1 MIEKK
6 LTDNVFVEQYSC
18 GHGIDDVDL
27 ICHYCDGQEGVQKS
41 KQMLLRDNEDG
52 PMYWCIGCGYT
63 LDEGVAMMVRL
74 NEVNI

>member
-6 LTDNVFVEQYSC
+6 LTNNVTVGHYSS
-18 GHGIDDVDL
+18 GEDETDL
-27 ICHYCDGQEGVQKS
+27 ICHYCDGQEGMQGS
-41 KQMLLRDNEDG
+41 KLMLERDNDDG
-52 PMYWCIGCGYT
+52 PMYWCTGCGYT